1 MESEGGMRMDYI
13 IIGGDARFGWLARL
27 LRRRGETVGTT
38 FREAVE
44 GVPALDAAALA
55 RAKRAIV
62 NIPPRLAGSD
72 LSLDELLALMPE
84 DATVYA
90 CGPGHP
96 HEDGRVVDLWSD
108 EAMILENAALTAE
121 GALAAAMKASDTALR
136 DMRCMVIGW
145 GRIGR
150 ALTELLVGL
159 GAKATVASRSETGR
173 NRAVERGAE
182 AVPTGEVTAALP
194 GHRLIFNTAPG
205 MVLDADALRCA
216 DGDAMIVDLASPP
229 YGVDLFA
236 AWDLGLR
243 AWREPALPG
252 RYCPRSAAR
261 ALLNAIDR
269 SERGG
274 EFND

>member
-1 MESEGGMRMDYI
+1 MDYV

-27 LRRRGETVGTT
+27 LRERGEGVGTI
-38 FREAVE
+38 FREEVD
-44 GVPALDAAALA
+44 GVPALDVTALA
-55 RAKRAIV
+55 RAKRVVV
-62 NIPPRLAGSD
+62 NVPPRLTGGSS
-72 LSLDELLALMPE
+72 SLEELLALLPE
-84 DATVYA
+84 NATVYT

-96 HEDGRVVDLWSD
+96 AGDGRVVDLWAD
-108 EAMILENAALTAE
+108 EALILENAALTAE
-121 GALAAAMKASDTALR
+121 GALASAMRASDVALR
-136 DMRCMVIGW
+136 NTRCLVIGW

-159 GAKATVASRSETGR
+159 GARVTVASRSEMGR

-182 AVPTGEVTAALP
+182 AVPTGEIAKSIP
-194 GHRLIFNTAPG
+194 GYWLIFNTAPG
-205 MVLDADALRCA
+205 MVLDAAALGRA
-216 DGDAMIVDLASPP
+216 DRDAMIVDLASPP

-252 RYCPRSAAR
+252 RYCPRSAAK

-274 EFND
+274 DRND